1 MLKLIVQHSPTRLAF
16 VCGVPLH
23 LHKPQ
28 WQPGLRLTDALV
40 VSEARHKTSASL
52 YRLMV
57 EAPDPS
63 NGADTRRSRPWTAA
77 DLRAPIR
84 HCIVADLVAYA
95 HQRDHW
101 PLSVSLDDS

>member
-1 MLKLIVQHSPTRLAF
+1 MLKLLVQHAPKLLAF
-16 VCGVPLH
+16 VCGLHLH

-28 WQPGLRLTDALV
+28 WQQVVRLTDALG
-40 VSEARHKTSASL
+40 VSEARHKTLASL

-63 NGADTRRSRPWTAA
+63 HGADTLRISPWTAQ

-84 HCIVADLVAYA
+84 HCIVADLVA
-95 HQRDHW
+95 
-101 PLSVSLDDS
+101 